1 MARASVSQ
9 RPSRSPA
16 PRLTPCR
23 LRGASGATRVPAPR
37 GLCADRGAGTP
48 AQGARATIGMPKTR
62 ERRGRQGRRRPAES
76 PSRREKKK
84 KVEKEAFQVKLLG
97 FEQPR
102 FRAMT
107 RGGRTHG
114 VQGTLLG
121 SAARARRG
129 FLSRR
134 PHRGPPARA
143 HVERRGAGR
152 ARRAARVPGVRAP
165 APRRGRSRPSAA
177 AGPACAPLRGRGGPG
192 VGAEGLWFHCSG
204 GSCVLVRK

>member
-1 MARASVSQ
+1 
-9 RPSRSPA
+9 
-16 PRLTPCR
+16 
-23 LRGASGATRVPAPR
+23 
-37 GLCADRGAGTP
+37 
-48 AQGARATIGMPKTR
+48 MPKTG
-62 ERRGRQGRRRPAES
+62 ERRGREGRRRPATVAV
-76 PSRREKKK
+76 PRRKKKK

-97 FEQPR
+97 SEQPR

-129 FLSRR
+129 FRGRR
-134 PHRGPPARA
+134 PPPPARA

-152 ARRAARVPGVRAP
+152 KRRAARVPGVRAP

>member
-1 MARASVSQ
+1 MRIAAREH
-9 RPSRSPA
+9 P
-16 PRLTPCR
+16 
-23 LRGASGATRVPAPR
+23 PR
-37 GLCADRGAGTP
+37 GPGPRSGCQKLGRDAGAKGGDDP
-48 AQGARATIGMPKTR
+48 QS
-62 ERRGRQGRRRPAES
+62 RRPAE
-76 PSRREKKK
+76 EKKKKK

-97 FEQPR
+97 SEQPR

>member
-1 MARASVSQ
+1 MRIAAREH
-9 RPSRSPA
+9 PPGG
-16 PRLTPCR
+16 PGP
-23 LRGASGATRVPAPR
+23 
-37 GLCADRGAGTP
+37 
-48 AQGARATIGMPKTR
+48 
-62 ERRGRQGRRRPAES
+62 RPACQKLGTDAGAKGGDEPQQS
-76 PSRREKKK
+76 PSRGGKKK

-97 FEQPR
+97 SEQPR

-129 FLSRR
+129 FRGRR
-134 PHRGPPARA
+134 PPQRAAGAGP
-143 HVERRGAGR
+143 RGA
-152 ARRAARVPGVRAP
+152 ARRWTSAQGRPGPRSARPS
-165 APRRGRSRPSAA
+165 RSRPSAA